1 MKLYRH
7 LAWDGIRK
15 NSRLYVPYLLTG
27 VGAVSFFYILAAL
40 SRLPEGTLPGSGS
53 VQVILNLGSFVL
65 WVFSLLLLFYTH
77 SFLIRRRN
85 REFALYNV
93 LGMGKRDIAR
103 ILCWETL
110 LSGGISLAG
119 GLALGVLLSKLA
131 ELGLLRM
138 VGAATDMVYRVSAG
152 GLLLTLGLYGAIY
165 LLILLSSLLRV
176 GRSTAIQ
183 LMRSQ
188 AEGEK
193 PPRANW
199 ALAVLGI
206 LLLAGAYYLAVTIRE
221 PLAALTWFFAAVLMV
236 IAATYLLF
244 ISGSVTLC
252 RLLQKNPR
260 FYYQKRHFVSVSSLV
275 YRMKRNGAGLASICI
290 LGTMVLVML
299 SSTTCMYYGVE
310 DALHQRYPR
319 DIGVEC
325 YFGDRLDQMDEAHL
339 DILRA
344 AVADAAD
351 AMGSSRDNVQDYRA
365 AWLYGILTPDGAL
378 RSASASDSGGPASE
392 MTRVTLISLPD
403 YNALTGTEL
412 TLSDGEVYVYGHRMT
427 YTAPQFTVGDTTW
440 RVKSLL
446 DRCAV
451 NGASAADVTPSL
463 YVVVPDF
470 DSAARL
476 LLDLSAN
483 SDLSVQLRWYYQFDS
498 DLPDDAQHSGSAS
511 YEEGGTPRNLTDAL
525 ELALYNVYA
534 ETGLTTG
541 WEVESL
547 AANRS
552 DFYGAYGGLFFLGI
566 MLSVVFSLAAVS
578 IIYYKQVCE
587 GYEDQSR
594 FAIMQ
599 KVGMTK
605 QDIRRSINSQLLT
618 VFFLPMALSGVHLC
632 FAFPFIHKLL
642 LLFNLSNTSLLI
654 GTTVVSY
661 VAFALLYTL
670 AYKLTSNAYYHIVSG
685 AAERE

>member
-1 MKLYRH
+1 MC
-7 LAWDGIRK
+7 IRD
-15 NSRLYVPYLLTG
+15 S
-27 VGAVSFFYILAAL
+27 
-40 SRLPEGTLPGSGS
+40 
-53 VQVILNLGSFVL
+53 
-65 WVFSLLLLFYTH
+65 
-77 SFLIRRRN
+77 
-85 REFALYNV
+85 
-93 LGMGKRDIAR
+93 
-103 ILCWETL
+103 
-110 LSGGISLAG
+110 
-119 GLALGVLLSKLA
+119 
-131 ELGLLRM
+131 
-138 VGAATDMVYRVSAG
+138 
-152 GLLLTLGLYGAIY
+152 
-165 LLILLSSLLRV
+165 
-176 GRSTAIQ
+176 
-183 LMRSQ
+183 
-188 AEGEK
+188 
-193 PPRANW
+193 
-199 ALAVLGI
+199 
-206 LLLAGAYYLAVTIRE
+206 
-221 PLAALTWFFAAVLMV
+221 
-236 IAATYLLF
+236 
-244 ISGSVTLC
+244 
-252 RLLQKNPR
+252 
-260 FYYQKRHFVSVSSLV
+260 
-275 YRMKRNGAGLASICI
+275 ASICV
-290 LGTMVLVML
+290 LATMVLVML

-378 RSASASDSGGPASE
+378 RSVSDSGGLTAEP
-392 MTRVTLISLPD
+392 TRVTLLPLSD

-446 DRCAV
+446 DRCTV
-451 NGASAADVTPSL
+451 NGAAAADVTPSL

-470 DSAARL
+470 ESAARL
-476 LLDLSAN
+476 LLDLSAD

-498 DLPDDAQHSGSAS
+498 DLPDDAQHGGSAS
-511 YEEGGTPRNLTDAL
+511 YGTDGVPASLTDAL
-525 ELALYNVYA
+525 QLALYNVNA
-534 ETGLTTG
+534 ETDLTTG

-552 DFYGAYGGLFFLGI
+552 DFYGAYGGLFYLGI
-566 MLSVVFSLAAVS
+566 MLSAVFSLAAVS

-654 GTTVVSY
+654 GTTVVCY

>member
-27 VGAVSFFYILAAL
+27 VGAVSFFYILVAL

-119 GLALGVLLSKLA
+119 GLALGILLGKLA

-138 VGAATDMVYRVSAG
+138 VGAATDMAYRVSAG
-152 GLLLTLGLYGAIY
+152 GLLMALGLYGAIY
-165 LLILLSSLLRV
+165 LLILLSSLVRV
-176 GRSTAIQ
+176 RRSTAIQ

-221 PLAALTWFFAAVLMV
+221 PLAALTWFFIAVLMV

-244 ISGSVTLC
+244 ISGSVALC

-351 AMGSSRDNVQDYRA
+351 AMGSSCDNVQDYRA

-378 RSASASDSGGPASE
+378 RSVSDSGGLTAE
-392 MTRVTLISLPD
+392 MTRVTLLSLSD
-403 YNALTGTEL
+403 YNALMGAEL
-412 TLSDGEVYVYGHRMT
+412 TLSGDEVYVYGHRMT

-451 NGASAADVTPSL
+451 NGASTADVTPSL

-511 YEEGGTPRNLTDAL
+511 YGTDGVPANLTDAL
-525 ELALYNVYA
+525 QLALYSVNA